1 MYFTRMQCEVE
12 QVLINQSFIIC
23 RMSSKLQ
30 SDFCVQTKEMRYLK
44 MNKNKINVGFTS
56 IQYFD

>member
-1 MYFTRMQCEVE
+1 MYFTRRQYEVE
-12 QVLINQSFIIC
+12 QVLINQSYIIC

-44 MNKNKINVGFTS
+44 INKDKRNVGFTS
-56 IQYFD
+56 IQF

>member
-1 MYFTRMQCEVE
+1 MQCEVE